1 MNTRAPMT
9 VEIRPGRSHQL
20 GAHFDGEGTNFAVFS
35 ENATRITLCLF
46 SPDGRREEHRV
57 DLPERNGAVWHG
69 YVPGLVPGTLY
80 GCRVDGPY
88 EPSRGH
94 RFNANKLL
102 IDPYTRELR
111 GAFSDH
117 DATYGYDAAGGG
129 DDLSFSA
136 SDSAPHVPKSVVS
149 DPALFP
155 LDARTLTCGH
165 DGGLIYEAHVKGATM
180 LNKGVEEDLRGT
192 YDGMASDAMLDHL
205 TRLGVAA
212 VELLP
217 VQALKS
223 EPMLRDKGLVNY
235 WGYNTIG
242 FFAPEPRYFGPRGVA
257 GFRAMVERFH
267 KAGIEVILD
276 VVYNHSAEGD
286 QLGPTLSFKGFDN
299 AAYYRLLDG
308 QPRYYV
314 NDTGCGNTL
323 DTTHPFVLR
332 MIMDSLRFWVQA
344 MGVDGFRFDLATTLC
359 RGRQGFD
366 QHGSFLT
373 ALRQDPVLAGV
384 KMIAEPW
391 DIGPGG
397 YQLGNFPPIFA
408 EWNDRYRDTVRRFWR
423 GDGHSAQ
430 DLGSALLGSA
440 DLFDQRGRRA
450 WSSVNFAAAHD
461 GFTLADTTAY
471 VERHNEA
478 NGEHN
483 HDGHHANHSDNFG
496 VEGETDDPMILAGRK
511 RRQRNILATVML
523 SQGTPMMLAGDE
535 GGHSQGGNNNAYCQD
550 NPTTWIDWDK
560 LDQEQIAFTATL
572 TNFRKAHPLVRQKC
586 FLHGAKRASDGERD
600 VAWMGFDGGPL
611 NWRDPGLS
619 SLCLVLRGCA
629 EHPLGDAM
637 DDTILLAFNREARTE
652 VLVLPDPGRRQW
664 VREIDTSQAEQSAVV
679 MPVRR
684 TRVAA
689 NSVAAFVLSKEV
701 SE

>member
-1 MNTRAPMT
+1 M
-9 VEIRPGRSHQL
+9 
-20 GAHFDGEGTNFAVFS
+20 
-35 ENATRITLCLF
+35 
-46 SPDGRREEHRV
+46 
-57 DLPERNGAVWHG
+57 
-69 YVPGLVPGTLY
+69 
-80 GCRVDGPY
+80 
-88 EPSRGH
+88 
-94 RFNANKLL
+94 
-102 IDPYTRELR
+102 
-111 GAFSDH
+111 
-117 DATYGYDAAGGG
+117 
-129 DDLSFSA
+129 
-136 SDSAPHVPKSVVS
+136 
-149 DPALFP
+149 
-155 LDARTLTCGH
+155 
-165 DGGLIYEAHVKGATM
+165 
-180 LNKGVEEDLRGT
+180 
-192 YDGMASDAMLDHL
+192 
-205 TRLGVAA
+205 
-212 VELLP
+212 
-217 VQALKS
+217 
-223 EPMLRDKGLVNY
+223 
-235 WGYNTIG
+235 
-242 FFAPEPRYFGPRGVA
+242 
-257 GFRAMVERFH
+257 
-267 KAGIEVILD
+267 
-276 VVYNHSAEGD
+276 
-286 QLGPTLSFKGFDN
+286 
-299 AAYYRLLDG
+299 
-308 QPRYYV
+308 
-314 NDTGCGNTL
+314 
-323 DTTHPFVLR
+323 
-332 MIMDSLRFWVQA
+332 
-344 MGVDGFRFDLATTLC
+344 
-359 RGRQGFD
+359 
-366 QHGSFLT
+366 
-373 ALRQDPVLAGV
+373 
-384 KMIAEPW
+384 
-391 DIGPGG
+391 
-397 YQLGNFPPIFA
+397 
-408 EWNDRYRDTVRRFWR
+408 
-423 GDGHSAQ
+423 
-430 DLGSALLGSA
+430 
-440 DLFDQRGRRA
+440 
-450 WSSVNFAAAHD
+450 NFAAAHD

>member
-1 MNTRAPMT
+1 MNKPAPIT
-9 VEIRPGRSHQL
+9 AEIRSGRPHKL

-35 ENATRITLCLF
+35 ENATRVTLCLF
-46 SPDGRREEHRV
+46 SPDGTKEEQRI
-57 DLPERNGAVWHG
+57 DLPERIGAVWYG
-69 YVPGLVPGTLY
+69 YMPGLQPGTLY
-80 GCRVDGPY
+80 GYRVNGPY
-88 EPSRGH
+88 APYHGH
-94 RFNANKLL
+94 RFNPNKLL
-102 IDPYTRELR
+102 MDPYTRELH
-111 GAFSDH
+111 GEFTDH
-117 DATYGYDAAGGG
+117 PATYGYNPDAPEA
-129 DDLSFSA
+129 DLSFSET
-136 SDSAPHVPKSVVS
+136 DSAPHVPKSVVS

-155 LDARTLTCGH
+155 LDAKTLNRGH

-180 LNKGVEEDLRGT
+180 QHPDIPEDLRGT
-192 YDGMASDAMLDHL
+192 YDGLASDAMIKHL
-205 TRLGVAA
+205 KRLGVDAI
-212 VELLP
+212 ELLP

-242 FFAPEPRYFGPRGVA
+242 FFAPEPRYLGPAGVK

-267 KAGIEVILD
+267 DAGIEVILD

-286 QLGPTLSFKGFDN
+286 HMGPTLSFRGFDN

-308 QPRYYV
+308 QPRYNV

-323 DTTHPFVLR
+323 DTSHPFVLR
-332 MIMDSLRFWVQA
+332 MVMDSLRFWVQA

-359 RGRQGFD
+359 RTRQGFD
-366 QHGSFLT
+366 AGGAFLT
-373 ALRQDPVLAGV
+373 AMRQDPVLSGV
-384 KMIAEPW
+384 KMFAEPW

-397 YQLGNFPPIFA
+397 YQLGAFPPLFA

-440 DLFDQRGRRA
+440 NLFDQRGRRA

-478 NGEHN
+478 NGEN
-483 HDGHHANHSDNFG
+483 NKDGHHANHSDNFG
-496 VEGETDDPMILAGRK
+496 VEGETNDPVVLAGRK

-535 GGHSQGGNNNAYCQD
+535 GGNSQNGNNNAYCQD
-550 NPTTWIDWDK
+550 NPTAWIDWTA
-560 LDQEQIAFTATL
+560 LDEDQIDYTAAL
-572 TNFRKAHPLVRQKC
+572 VKFRKDHKVVRQNV
-586 FLHGAKRASDGERD
+586 FLHGAKRESDGRRD
-600 VAWMGFDGGPL
+600 VEWRAFDGSCL

-629 EHPLGDAM
+629 ENAPGNASL
-637 DDTILLAFNREARTE
+637 DTVLLAFNREARSE
-652 VLVLPDPGRRQW
+652 VLVLPDPGKRQW
-664 VREIDTSQAEQSAVV
+664 VREIDTSQAHQAPVA
-679 MPVRR
+679 MTVRR
-684 TRVAA
+684 THVAA
-689 NSVAAFVLSKEV
+689 QSVAAFVLRE
-701 SE
+701 EAEA